1 MSEEVISETSNSP
14 DLTAESKESPE
25 TADSQEKQ
33 QQQEEKTKDNKAALV
48 DDATDSHQP
57 SDLTSENKEN
67 LLESEEPKSKVMLW
81 HCNSCISTYRL
92 CKPVAS

>member
-14 DLTAESKESPE
+14 DLTAKSKESPE
-25 TADSQEKQ
+25 TADNQEKQ
-33 QQQEEKTKDNKAALV
+33 QEKTKDNEAALV
-48 DDATDSHQP
+48 DDTTDSHQP

-81 HCNSCISTYRL
+81 RCNSCSSTNRL

>member
-14 DLTAESKESPE
+14 DLTAESPE

-33 QQQEEKTKDNKAALV
+33 QEEQEKTKDNEAALV
-48 DDATDSHQP
+48 DDTTDSHQP

-81 HCNSCISTYRL
+81 RCNSCSSTNRL